1 MDWQGF
7 VTALS
12 NLGDK
17 GADALIAWAWLRFG
31 ANCITAFTVITV
43 FSLVTRTIF
52 LLSRHW
58 QVLAACSKCGDH
70 NSNNSDVRFRHNRAE
85 HPENIG

>member
-1 MDWQGF
+1 MD
-7 VTALS
+7 
-12 NLGDK
+12 
-17 GADALIAWAWLRFG
+17 
-31 ANCITAFTVITV
+31 
-43 FSLVTRTIF
+43 
-52 LLSRHW
+52 W